1 MNLIEKI
8 IANYK
13 NSDEFKR
20 LYHGRGEK
28 EYKFLT
34 IDSINDTL
42 FIQFYEEVD
51 EKPFLEIFKKAP
63 KKYKNIIV
71 KRRYKNEKCKVKSE
85 KLFVLRGIIPNNAI
99 AIENGIKFKLNFYNQ
114 NIGYFGD
121 TRNVRSYVEKISK
134 GKRVLNLFAYT
145 CGFSLF
151 ARRGGAEYVANVDM
165 NKSVLATGMANHQIN
180 GLDIKN
186 ISFWPYN
193 ILKAFNKLK
202 KQAPYDI
209 IIIDPPT
216 HQKGSFVASKDYIKI
231 VKKLPL
237 LSNDKTTL
245 IACINSPKFTKEE
258 LTQMI
263 ESNTFFK
270 FQKQIPN
277 PKEYTDS
284 TLKSLV
290 FNIQ

>member
-1 MNLIEKI
+1 MNLMEKI
-8 IANYK
+8 TSNYE
-13 NSDEFKR
+13 NTDEFKR
-20 LYHGRGEK
+20 LLHGRGEK
-28 EYKFLT
+28 EFKYLT
-34 IDSINDTL
+34 IDSIDEVL
-42 FIQFYEEVD
+42 FVQFYEKVPEN
-51 EKPFLEIFKKAP
+51 EILNTLKNFIKKTRH
-63 KKYKNIIV
+63 KHIIV
-71 KRRYKNEKCKVKSE
+71 KRRYSNETFAAAGE
-85 KLFVLRGIIPNNAI
+85 IPEEYF

-121 TRNVRSYVEKISK
+121 MKNSRKFIESIAKDKKI
-134 GKRVLNLFAYT
+134 LNLFAYT

-193 ILKAFNKLK
+193 ILKAFPKLK
-202 KQAPYDI
+202 KHSPYDI

-216 HQKGSFVASKDYIKI
+216 HQKGSFIASKDYIKI
-231 VKKLPL
+231 VKKLPVLSHKSTIL
-237 LSNDKTTL
+237 L
-245 IACINSPKFTKEE
+245 ACINSPNFSKEE
-258 LTQMI
+258 LVEMI
-263 ESNTFFK
+263 ESNTSFK
-270 FQKQIPN
+270 FQNRIKN
-277 PKEYTDS
+277 PEEYTNS